1 MNIFQVR
8 QFLTVI
14 LDAIFFTSSSIV
26 RKKNYL
32 EEELPGM
39 KDIEEMITPKTEGV
53 IIESE

>member
-8 QFLTVI
+8 QFSTVI
-14 LDAIFFTSSSIV
+14 LDANFFTSSSIV
-26 RKKNYL
+26 RKNYL